1 MSRHLHVFVFAITFC
16 LCSGAETAD
25 SNKNVET
32 DANADRPPVAV
43 SPSAHAST
51 GTGLKAYI
59 DPKTGKP
66 GPVPAP
72 TRRTEVVTP
81 KSPFGL
87 RNDALMWTETLEDGT
102 IVLHT
107 EGQVQ
112 MATFAKFS
120 DDGKPELYCEP
131 VALKPEQAEQRAE
144 NNSEEKPK

>member
-72 TRRTEVVTP
+72 TRRTEIVTP
-81 KSPFGL
+81 ESPFGL
-87 RNDALMWTETLEDGT
+87 RNNALMWTETLKDGT
-102 IVLHT
+102 IMLHT

-112 MATFAKFS
+112 MATFARFGE
-120 DDGKPELYCEP
+120 DGKATLYCDP
-131 VALKPEQAEQRAE
+131 VALKPEHAKQRPASNQQE
-144 NNSEEKPK
+144 APK